1 MSENNVQIGAY
12 VAAAPLAE
20 RTAAAQRLAKEYQ
33 HAFATLPYKEPTPRL
48 RLSLT
53 LFAVS
58 IAHAYTIAT
67 VLHAHPGDHG
77 ASALALFRPQIEALL
92 RGILFAT
99 PEESTDADVER
110 FLADDVMPV
119 RGEGKQRRPITL
131 AQMASITTRYFEK
144 RQHLPDPAGIERMI
158 VQAAKA
164 LNGFTHGGRQM
175 VGLHARK
182 PNLVEFV
189 LSEQQA
195 DWLLRNS
202 STLAAV
208 PWVLAGELF
217 GTGEFDANAAPKV
230 REAQNAFVK
239 SFGIAIS

>member
-1 MSENNVQIGAY
+1 MPKNEVQVRAY
-12 VAAAPLAE
+12 VAASPLAE
-20 RTAAAQRLAKEYQ
+20 RTAVAQRLAKEYQ
-33 HAFATLPYKEPTPRL
+33 HAFATLPYPEPTPRL

-58 IAHAYTIAT
+58 IGHAYTIAT
-67 VLHAHPGDHG
+67 MLHTHPGDHG
-77 ASALALFRPQIEALL
+77 ASALALFRPQVEALL

-99 PEESTDADVER
+99 PGEATDADVER
-110 FLADDVMPV
+110 FLAKDVMPM
-119 RGEGKQRRPITL
+119 RSEGKQPRPITL
-131 AQMASITTRYFEK
+131 AQMAAITTRYFER

-175 VGLHARK
+175 VGLHAGK
-182 PNLVEFV
+182 PNLVEFA
-189 LSEQQA
+189 LSDQQA

-208 PWVLAGELF
+208 PWVLAGDLF
-217 GTGEFDANAAPKV
+217 GTGEFDASAAPKV
-230 REAQNAFVK
+230 REAQNEFVK
-239 SFGIAIS
+239 SFGVAIP